1 MVQVYNLWPV
11 AAPHLLLH
19 PRTQGSRA
27 KRMPKQTTKPVGP
40 LAVVRCL
47 QFATLLGHSRTCLS
61 FRGSA
66 SASISINMSGAGVF
80 LLFPLGSHLQM
91 SADNRFVRSGVVNGK
106 GAHVGANSTP
116 KVKEKDISG
125 FTSLVSCWYC
135 EFPQQEEVLLLPS
148 SCPHPHPPPCPDTV
162 NFPNTRWLIAHVG
175 KRCTEI

>member
-1 MVQVYNLWPV
+1 MACCCTPPA
-11 AAPHLLLH
+11 AAPAHA
-19 PRTQGSRA
+19 RQGSRSPRRIA

-116 KVKEKDISG
+116 KVKEKGRDISG
-125 FTSLVSCWYC
+125 FTSLVVCWYC

-148 SCPHPHPPPCPDTV
+148 SCPHPHPPPA
-162 NFPNTRWLIAHVG
+162 RI
-175 KRCTEI
+175 R